1 MVVFW
6 YLSLVRK
13 NEFALERSVRS
24 GEDFRL
30 ILRSDLFTSLRLI
43 RLAQTYSSRSDL
55 FVLLRLIR
63 LVYICTRFCS
73 SSFVVMKHLLNGNM
87 VSVL

>member
-6 YLSLVRK
+6 YSSLIRK
-13 NEFALERSVRS
+13 NEFALERRPPVRS

-30 ILRSDLFTSLRLI
+30 ILRSDFVY
-43 RLAQTYSSRSDL
+43 LAHTYSSRSDL

-73 SSFVVMKHLLNGNM
+73 SNFVVMKHLLNDNM
-87 VSVL
+87 VFAL

>member
-6 YLSLVRK
+6 YLSLIRK

-30 ILRSDLFTSLRLI
+30 ILRSDLF
-43 RLAQTYSSRSDL
+43 
-55 FVLLRLIR
+55 VLLRLIR

-73 SSFVVMKHLLNGNM
+73 SNFVVMKHLLNDNM